1 MACERSAGLPP
12 PPAGTPKS
20 KLGELSIEEPRE
32 LEARRAKSNLSG
44 IDDERRYPPPPPPPN
59 SDDVVESI
67 DESRD
72 MVPTENMGVKAD
84 GEQELAEGEGDGLN
98 GEGDVEQAEAGVE
111 VR

>member
-44 IDDERRYPPPPPPPN
+44 IDDERRYPPAPPN

-72 MVPTENMGVKAD
+72 MAFMENMGVKAD
-84 GEQELAEGEGDGLN
+84 GEEEVAEGEGDGLN
-98 GEGDVEQAEAGVE
+98 GEGDVEQTEAGVE